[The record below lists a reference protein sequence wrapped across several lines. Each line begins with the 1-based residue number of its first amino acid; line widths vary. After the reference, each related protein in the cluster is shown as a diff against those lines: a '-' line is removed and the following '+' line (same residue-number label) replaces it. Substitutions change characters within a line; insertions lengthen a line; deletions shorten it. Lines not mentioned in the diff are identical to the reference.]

1 MGKVW
6 NVSHPMALSK
16 QYVNL
21 DASVHSK
28 NELKETHSLAIILTE
43 PQSKHS
49 LNRKP
54 IPKLKQEKLK
64 TVEVKDID
72 WNALI

>member
-1 MGKVW
+1 
-6 NVSHPMALSK
+6 MALSK

-54 IPKLKQEKLK
+54 ILKLKQEKLK

-72 WNALI
+72 